1 MSKRFAE
8 FICLV
13 IVAVLVMLSLAGCA
27 SPASPAPAATQAT
40 KASSAPAAQ
49 PAATFPKMDVR
60 LGHVNNTEASWHK
73 GNLKF
78 AELVKERTGG
88 AVNVQIF
95 PNSQLGNE
103 KDLIEQ
109 VKNGVIEM
117 SMPSAGM
124 LAVFDGWQPLGV
136 FGMPYIF
143 AGDTEED
150 QLPVFLG
157 LARGP
162 MLKEIAENAAKKS
175 GMRSLDMGWWYG
187 LRHLTTKSKQVT
199 KVDDLK
205 GMKIRTPDAPVQK
218 LAMTALGAAVT
229 PMAFAELYTALQLGV
244 VDGQENPLNTS
255 YVNKFYEVQKY
266 LTLTGHMTQHQ
277 VLIVNDKWFQGL
289 SPQLQDILIKSAV
302 EAGDYQNDLQIKAN
316 KQNLE
321 DLKAKGMIVNTV
333 NKAEFAEKT
342 KDAWKEFEAQFGKG
356 LYEKVKEAQK

>member
-1 MSKRFAE
+1 MARR
-8 FICLV
+8 LV
-13 IVAVLVMLSLAGCA
+13 AFLGSLVVLTLVLATLAGCTGA
-27 SPASPAPAATQAT
+27 GAPAPAATQAAVAT
-40 KASSAPAAQ
+40 QAPASQAGK
-49 PAATFPKMDVR
+49 FPKMDVR

-73 GNLKF
+73 GNLRF
-78 AELVKERTGG
+78 ADLVRERTGG
-88 AVNVQIF
+88 AVNIQIF

-117 SMPSAGM
+117 SMPSGGM

-143 AGDTEED
+143 KGDTEEE
-150 QLPVFLG
+150 QLPVFLK

-162 MLKEIAENAAKKS
+162 LFQEIAENAAKKS
-175 GMRSLDMGWWYG
+175 GIRALDIGWWYG

-205 GMKIRTPDAPVQK
+205 GLKIRTPDAPVQK

-229 PMAFAELYTALQLGV
+229 PMPFAELYTALQLGV
-244 VDGQENPLNTS
+244 VDGQENPLNTI
-255 YVNKFYEVQKY
+255 YVNKFFEVQKY

-277 VLIVNDKWFQGL
+277 VLIVNDKWFQSL
-289 SPQLQDILIKSAV
+289 PKELQDILVKSAI

-316 KQNLE
+316 KQNLD
-321 DLKAKGMIVNTV
+321 DLKAKGMVVNTV
-333 NKAEFAEKT
+333 NKAEFADKT
-342 KDAWKEFEAQFGKG
+342 KDAWKEFESQFGKG
-356 LYEKVKEAQK
+356 LYEKVKEAQN